1 MDIDV
6 SKNSVLDRSAIETF
20 ISVVPSTWCE
30 RIDVIKIE
38 PINGSQIV
46 MSYFR
51 KERILG
57 VHIPNEYKGT
67 PLSAF
72 LEVVI
77 TIQAIDEYGMIPKKL
92 RLRRLLKYKRNC
104 KKLERLLVR
113 LV

>member
-30 RIDVIKIE
+30 RIDVMKVE

-57 VHIPNEYKGT
+57 VHIPNTYKGT
-67 PLSAF
+67 RIAA
-72 LEVVI
+72 LEEVAI
-77 TIQAIDEYGMIPKKL
+77 TIQAIAEYGMIPKQL
-92 RLRRLLKYKRNC
+92 RLRRLIKYKRNC
-104 KKLERLLVR
+104 KKLERLLV
-113 LV
+113 

>member
-20 ISVVPSTWCE
+20 ISVAPPTWCE
-30 RIDVIKIE
+30 RIDVIKVE
-38 PINGSQIV
+38 PFNGGQIV

-67 PLSAF
+67 PLSAV
-72 LEVVI
+72 LEVAI
-77 TIQAIDEYGMIPKKL
+77 TIQAISEYGMIPKQL
-92 RLRRLLKYKRNC
+92 GLRRLLKYKRNC
-104 KKLERLLVR
+104 KNLERLLV
-113 LV
+113 